1 MELNP
6 YAAAMSKLTH
16 HQLLR
21 VLDEDAHQ
29 YLPQALEAAALELQA
44 RKLSAADVARY
55 EEENAHHAA
64 VMAMRAGEPL
74 EWSWRIVAMFLPGI
88 LHALWVKRL
97 LEDGY
102 LRKARDMGNWS
113 MIGFV
118 SMVVVA
124 IASIILQE

>member
-1 MELNP
+1 MEPNP
-6 YAAAMSKLTH
+6 YAAPMSKLTH

-64 VMAMRAGEPL
+64 VMAMRAAEPL
-74 EWSWRIVAMFLPGI
+74 EWPWRVLAMLMPGI
-88 LHALWVKRL
+88 LHSLWVARFR
-97 LEDGY
+97 EDGY

-118 SMVVVA
+118 CMVALA